1 MFIHEKPE
9 DKVKIEKYNID
20 TEGSLKKELDIV
32 ENLKNKLI
40 NEGSEEVVISRRN
53 LQDIETKTIE
63 IEGTG
68 NFIGIKNSIIN
79 IPLEMIV
86 FPFFTNQKQKRNVN
100 FEYKF
105 TDVGIT
111 MRSKLSSFDKEDKVY
126 QPSLLEKKI
135 YNFLIIMY
143 EKNIENGFNHDYI
156 EFEVSDFIENF
167 LGNKMNSQYYCKVE
181 QALKNLKYTQYEF
194 LIDNHRKAGKLKF
207 ESPRFYLLD
216 YSKIKIGKR
225 VQYRVSLNSNI
236 INKIIEKRY
245 IKYDSKNL
253 MEITDKDSVA
263 DRIYEFI
270 SMKRFNTNKGMEKI
284 EVLAGIIP
292 LQTVKI
298 NKRTKKDGKIAEYK
312 TSNMSFVRKR
322 IKQAFEALKELGY
335 ILKYKEVEIK
345 SKKYVVEYEFNT
357 QKDNVAHISSY
368 LKPAVE
374 DKREVGKIEYVEE
387 TAVGTFPKFEKELE
401 KTKRNIFFAKK
412 FNAKSKAMFERL
424 CNEEGED
431 FMVEVLKR
439 IYQGLHS
446 DIKKTL
452 SAYVKGVIKNMKS
465 ENIAREKR
473 ETRVEERKIFNQM
486 QLAQL
491 VESESPKVEEK
502 KEEVLEAKDNEISM
516 AEETLM
522 TIYENFSAS
531 KKAEIEEKAKEL
543 YAEDLGSPLTPIN
556 IKIFNNQNVKK
567 LYIRRVLK
575 ELFGI

>member
-1 MFIHEKPE
+1 MEGKL
-9 DKVKIEKYNID
+9 KIEKYNID
-20 TEGSLKKELDIV
+20 TDGSLKKELDII
-32 ENLKNKLI
+32 ENLKNQLI
-40 NEGSEEVVISRRN
+40 TKGSKEVVIN
-53 LQDIETKTIE
+53 KVKPQDIETKTIE

-68 NFIGIKNSIIN
+68 NFIGVKNSIIN

-143 EKNIENGFNHDYI
+143 EKNIENGITHEYI

-167 LGNKMNSQYYCKVE
+167 LGNKMNSQYYVKVE

-194 LIDNHRKAGKLKF
+194 LIDNHKKAGKLKF

-216 YSKIKIGKR
+216 YSKIKLGKR

-270 SMKRFNTNKGMEKI
+270 SMKRFNTNKGSEKV

-298 NKRTKKDGKIAEYK
+298 NKRKNKDGKVIEYK
-312 TSNMSFVRKR
+312 TSNMSYVRR
-322 IKQAFEALKELGY
+322 RVKQAFEALKELGY
-335 ILKYKEVEIK
+335 ILNFNEVVLEGKRYQI
-345 SKKYVVEYEFNT
+345 EYEFNT
-357 QKDNVAHISSY
+357 AKDNVAHISSY
-368 LKPAVE
+368 LSNPNNQKMKLIHNVE
-374 DKREVGKIEYVEE
+374 TDSIDNKNPY
-387 TAVGTFPKFEKELE
+387 PKLLKELE
-401 KTKRNIFFAKK
+401 HTKRNIFFAKK
-412 FNAKSKAMFERL
+412 FNARSQKMFERL
-424 CNEEGED
+424 CNEEGEE

-439 IYQGLHS
+439 VYQGLHS

-452 SAYVKGVIKNMKS
+452 SAYVRGVIKNVKAES
-465 ENIAREKR
+465 AARESR
-473 ETRVEERKIFNQM
+473 ETRVEERQM
-486 QLAQL
+486 FKQPEFAE
-491 VESESPKVEEK
+491 VIEVVEEQD
-502 KEEVLEAKDNEISM
+502 KEEVNETKPLKGEKEEISI
-516 AEETLM
+516 AEDTLFS
-522 TIYENFSAS
+522 IYLNFSQS
-531 KKAEIEEKAKEL
+531 KKDEIEEKAKEL
-543 YAEDLGSPLTPIN
+543 YAEDLGAPLSPIN
-556 IKIFNNQNVKK
+556 IKIFNNDNVKK
-567 LYIRRVLK
+567 LYVRRVLK
-575 ELFGI
+575 EMFGL

>member
-1 MFIHEKPE
+1 M
-9 DKVKIEKYNID
+9 KIEKYNID

-32 ENLKNKLI
+32 ENLKNQLI
-40 NEGSEEVVISRRN
+40 THGSEEVIINKRN

-143 EKNIENGFNHDYI
+143 EKNIENGFKHEYI

-167 LGNKMNSQYYCKVE
+167 LGNKMNSQYYRKVE

-253 MEITDKDSVA
+253 MEITDRDSVA

-270 SMKRFNTNKGMEKI
+270 SMKRFNTDRGAEKI

-292 LQTVKI
+292 LQTIKI
-298 NKRTKKDGKIAEYK
+298 NKRKKKDGKVVEYK

-322 IKQAFEALKELGY
+322 VKQAFEVLKEMGY
-335 ILKYKEVEIK
+335 ILKYKEVEVK
-345 SKKYVVEYEFNT
+345 PKKYLVEYEFNI

-368 LKPAVE
+368 LKAHIPKE
-374 DKREVGKIEYVEE
+374 KEIKELEYSEE
-387 TAVGTFPKFEKELE
+387 ISVGTFPKFYKELE
-401 KTKRNIFFAKK
+401 RTKRNIFFAKK
-412 FNAKSKAMFERL
+412 FNKKSKAMFERL
-424 CNEEGED
+424 CDKEGEE

-452 SAYVKGVIKNMKS
+452 SAYVKGVIKNVKS

-473 ETRVEERKIFNQM
+473 ETRVEERKMFDQVEI
-486 QLAQL
+486 AQL
-491 VESESPKVEEK
+491 VEDDNKNDIEISYEEENK
-502 KEEVLEAKDNEISM
+502 KEEKDGEISI

-522 TIYENFSAS
+522 NIYTNFSES
-531 KKAEIEEKAKEL
+531 KKAEIEEKAKNL
-543 YAEDLGSPLTPIN
+543 YGEDLGGPLTPIN
-556 IKIFNNQNVKK
+556 LKIFNNENVKK

-575 ELFGI
+575 EMFGI

>member
-1 MFIHEKPE
+1 
-9 DKVKIEKYNID
+9 
-20 TEGSLKKELDIV
+20 
-32 ENLKNKLI
+32 
-40 NEGSEEVVISRRN
+40 
-53 LQDIETKTIE
+53 
-63 IEGTG
+63 
-68 NFIGIKNSIIN
+68 
-79 IPLEMIV
+79 
-86 FPFFTNQKQKRNVN
+86 
-100 FEYKF
+100 
-105 TDVGIT
+105 
-111 MRSKLSSFDKEDKVY
+111 
-126 QPSLLEKKI
+126 
-135 YNFLIIMY
+135 
-143 EKNIENGFNHDYI
+143 
-156 EFEVSDFIENF
+156 
-167 LGNKMNSQYYCKVE
+167 
-181 QALKNLKYTQYEF
+181 
-194 LIDNHRKAGKLKF
+194 
-207 ESPRFYLLD
+207 
-216 YSKIKIGKR
+216 
-225 VQYRVSLNSNI
+225 
-236 INKIIEKRY
+236 
-245 IKYDSKNL
+245 

-298 NKRTKKDGKIAEYK
+298 NKRTKKDGKVVEYK

-335 ILKYKEVEIK
+335 ILKYREVEIK

-357 QKDNVAHISSY
+357 EKDNVAHISSY

-374 DKREVGKIEYVEE
+374 DKREKEKIEYIEE
-387 TAVGTFPKFEKELE
+387 IAVGTFPKFEKELE
-401 KTKRNIFFAKK
+401 RTKRNIFFAKK
-412 FNAKSKAMFERL
+412 FNAKSKNMFERL
-424 CNEEGED
+424 CNQEGED

-491 VESESPKVEEK
+491 VDVDNP
-502 KEEVLEAKDNEISM
+502 KEEVEEEVISDTKENEISM

-522 TIYENFSAS
+522 KIYENFSVS
-531 KKAEIEEKAKEL
+531 KKEEIEEKAKEL